1 MTARAVSS
9 FDARVSPGDSPVD
22 PCSRFRSASVGKL
35 DNAKD
40 LSGRIEN
47 EEMHVEDAAQSPHV
61 APSIGQMCAMAARLH
76 PGIEAHLPLSRMPK
90 KSYAHAKRVI
100 DIVCAAL
107 ALVVLSPVFA
117 ACAIA
122 VRATSE
128 GPVFF
133 RQQRWGRK
141 HTRFECWK
149 FRTMIGETPPN
160 MPAASFEDKAAFMT
174 PVGDFLRRWS
184 LDELPQLVNII
195 RGEIP
200 FRIVKTDQGEPC
212 EISGLFALPAMEM
225 RTGKVLFPQ
234 VKVTSGTS
242 LRAVRNIFSNLTAQ
256 RAQTQRVYAKRKF
269 APIRGFYG
277 FACNMSRA
285 CVCVVFQATRTGW
298 NV

>member
-1 MTARAVSS
+1 M
-9 FDARVSPGDSPVD
+9 
-22 PCSRFRSASVGKL
+22 
-35 DNAKD
+35 
-40 LSGRIEN
+40 
-47 EEMHVEDAAQSPHV
+47 EDAAQSPHV
-61 APSIGQMCAMAARLH
+61 APSIGQMCAMAERLH
-76 PGIEAHLPLSRMPK
+76 PGIEVHLPLSRIPR

-141 HTRFECWK
+141 HTCFECWK
-149 FRTMIGETPPN
+149 FRTMIEETPPN
-160 MPAASFEDKAAFMT
+160 MPATSFEDKAAFMT

-195 RGEIP
+195 RGDIP

-212 EISGLFALPAMEM
+212 EISGLFALPAKEM
-225 RTGKVLFPQ
+225 RARKALFPQ
-234 VKVTSGTS
+234 MKAASGTS
-242 LRAVRNIFSNLTAQ
+242 LRAVRTFFENLTAQ
-256 RAQTQRVYAKRKF
+256 LVKTQQILQNVNAPYLREMRTICSTFAKPM
-269 APIRGFYG
+269 A
-277 FACNMSRA
+277 A
-285 CVCVVFQATRTGW
+285 
-298 NV
+298 